1 MFVPIPGL
9 VAENPRCVRMPE
21 LLNRRAFTAV
31 AGLCLAETLIRPSAV
46 DALPRRSPADDS
58 LWVRPGEGSEPETL
72 PDGSIGRISEYRGCD
87 GNFIPAYMRTPKGRG
102 PFPVVLV
109 QHGGA
114 PSEDATYTTGRSS
127 PPAQAFAQAGW
138 AVFATDFRHLAL
150 PGGSVIEWHDGVAAV
165 EALRNLSYIDR
176 RRIAIMAGS
185 HGAHVYSEVVV
196 RTTVRGA
203 VLCSPAIFDLIEL
216 AKAHAQGIP
225 EVAPIIGAITAGEKR
240 YGATID
246 EVAVHPECY
255 GYDSPLTEAAQ
266 TRCPI
271 LIING
276 RNDTSS
282 PVVVMETYRDRLRAA
297 GKTVE
302 TYFPDNAPHGF
313 YFGVSHPPRP
323 EETAEAA
330 KRATAFIRKHFA

>member
-1 MFVPIPGL
+1 
-9 VAENPRCVRMPE
+9 MPE
-21 LLNRRAFTAV
+21 LLSRRAFTTS
-31 AGLCLAETLIRPSAV
+31 AGLCLAETIVLPSAV
-46 DALPRRSPADDS
+46 SALSRKSPTGDPS
-58 LWVRPGEGSEPETL
+58 WVRTREGAEPETL

-87 GNFIPAYMRTPKGRG
+87 GSFIPAYMRRPKGRG

-109 QHGGA
+109 QHGGV
-114 PSEDATYTTGRSS
+114 PSEDATYKAGRSS
-127 PPAQAFAQAGW
+127 PPAQAFSQAGW

-150 PGGSVIEWHDGVAAV
+150 PGGEVMEWHDALAAV
-165 EALRNLSYIDR
+165 EALRSLSYIDR
-176 RRIAIMAGS
+176 RRIAVMAGS

-196 RTTVRGA
+196 RTNVRCA

-216 AKAHAQGIP
+216 ARAHAQGIP
-225 EVAPIIGAITAGEKR
+225 EVAPITNAIAAGEKR
-240 YGATID
+240 YGARMD
-246 EVAVHPECY
+246 VVAALPECY
-255 GYDSPLTEAAQ
+255 GYESPLTEAAQ

-282 PVVVMETYRDRLRAA
+282 PVVVMEAYRDRLRAA
-297 GKTVE
+297 GKPVE

-313 YFGVSHPPRP
+313 YFGLGHPPRT
-323 EETAEAA
+323 EEAAEAA

>member
-1 MFVPIPGL
+1 MSGL
-9 VAENPRCVRMPE
+9 ID
-21 LLNRRAFTAV
+21 RRAFTTA
-31 AGLCLAETLIRPSAV
+31 AGLCVVDTLMRPSAIS
-46 DALPRRSPADDS
+46 ALPRKSPADDFS
-58 LWVRPGEGSEPETL
+58 WVRPCEGSEPETL
-72 PDGSIGRISEYRGCD
+72 ADGSTGRVSEYRGCD
-87 GNFIPAYMRTPKGRG
+87 GSFIPAYMRTPKGRG

-114 PSEDATYTTGRSS
+114 PSEDATYKTGRNS
-127 PPAQAFAQAGW
+127 PPAEAFSQAGW

-150 PGGSVIEWHDGVAAV
+150 PGGGVIEWHDALAAV
-165 EALRNLSYIDR
+165 EALRNLSYIDK
-176 RRIAIMAGS
+176 RRIAVMAGS

-196 RTTVRGA
+196 RTTVRCA

-225 EVAPIIGAITAGEKR
+225 EVVPITNAVAAGEKR
-240 YGATID
+240 YGATMD
-246 EVAVHPECY
+246 VVAAHPECY
-255 GYDSPLTEAAQ
+255 GYESPMTEAAQ

-282 PVVVMETYRDRLRAA
+282 PVVVMEAYRDRLRAA

-313 YFGVSHPPRP
+313 YFGLGHPPRP